1 MKSKPK
7 PGDSAKSADPKKY
20 WFKRTPLAAGF
31 IYFVAL
37 GIAFLYVV
45 PSMFEAKRYRSF
57 ILSVISKAVK
67 TDVSAEN
74 IDFYLTDGPGIS
86 FDNIVISRGNN
97 PIATVK
103 KIKADI
109 NIWESLKGD
118 LSVTRLEVDDPVIR
132 LVRRRDGSFNLPLL
146 DQTAS
151 ASESGVAMV
160 TAAWLHVFEQVTLD
174 NATIEWVDRHVS
186 LSPVRISLSKLS
198 MHLAR
203 GSYNGPSTINI
214 SGELNGKGN
223 TTKFEIAGGVTHIDK
238 GTSGGADVGF
248 NGRASFEKLDVKS
261 IWPYIKKRLP
271 LEKLDC
277 ILSWDGTFNGGFS
290 QGFKSKG
297 KLGLFALGIRYSEAF
312 SKDVMPQDVFID
324 YALTGTG
331 DALNISSMRM
341 RMGQLD
347 VKAKGNI
354 SRLKSFNP
362 VIDASFSTNEMEVS
376 ELKRLLPDKVLT
388 PQQSTF
394 IANNA
399 KSGKVSLRDFSFK
412 GDLEKLRN
420 LDSPDSLR
428 AFAGALSVSGMSLAF
443 QDLSF
448 PFDDIHGFVSLKENR
463 LALSRISGKYGKSKI
478 EEISGEI
485 INIHD
490 WPDFNIR
497 IIADLDLEEARQLL
511 ALRVTSPEFRWHIKA
526 LKDIEG
532 SIKWDIVVTGNAQD
546 PINTIALDGK
556 VLFDKVGF
564 YHPSFGLPIYDLTG
578 LMEMDLNDV
587 RVESMMWKAGSSP
600 FEISG
605 VLNDVFKEDP
615 SFDLTLLSDIFLNDI
630 SKTKL
635 ITFGD
640 VYDQS
645 GQALVKLK
653 LKGDFKK
660 FEILQ
665 WLDATEAEYRFEKL
679 IRKEKGV
686 RNIFT
691 FKGSVRN
698 IDSIEIERL
707 VVQLGESKVVMTGKV
722 DEFLRGQE
730 LNLTFSTDGVL
741 LNDLDRFLVPFQNI
755 DGGGYINGWLSIVKE
770 KSEETTRGRLKLD
783 GKLIMDNADFKL
795 PIFPAAFREVDA
807 QFDLVEGRIFLSNAK
822 GGFGKGKFS
831 VTGHG
836 RLDDP
841 PEFNLNVKADSLY
854 LNDFIG
860 KDQYFDSPD
869 NTEDTDI
876 SDGIEKLPGYLER
889 GSWNIVGISKT
900 GDISNITY
908 QDLSTKISINNNNF
922 HISPIYFTAY
932 GGSWQW
938 NGDVELVNNKMILI
952 DSVANIQDFA
962 IEDYLKEVYHTEKQI
977 TGKMNLSGKISSAGK
992 SWEEIKR
999 GMQGSIAIH
1008 SDEGVIHR
1016 FEVLSKIFSL
1026 LNVSQYFRLK
1036 APDLSVDGMPYTGI
1050 TANFTV
1056 KEGVA
1061 TTDDLM
1067 VESEAMRISS
1077 LGDYDIATGEVDMRV
1092 GVMPFVAIDRVV
1104 SAVPI
1109 VGYVFAGE
1117 NESFIASHYLVT
1129 GPISWAKV
1137 EAIPLQSI
1145 AMGVAGI
1152 LKRFIMLPV
1161 IAVDAIIENMK
1172 EPDSKKEE
1180 NIE

>member
-1 MKSKPK
+1 MKSKPE
-7 PGDSAKSADPKKY
+7 PGDSAKRPDPKKY

-37 GIAFLYVV
+37 GIAFLYVL
-45 PSMFEAKRYRSF
+45 PAMFEAERYKSF
-57 ILSVISKAVK
+57 VLDIISKAIQ
-67 TDVSAEN
+67 TDITAEN
-74 IDFYLTDGPGIS
+74 IDLHLLDGPGIT
-86 FDNIVISRGNN
+86 FDNIVISRGNR

-118 LSVTRLEVDDPVIR
+118 ISITRLKVEDPVIR
-132 LVRRRDGSFNLPLL
+132 LVRRRDGSFNFPALDRKAGAKQPAVMLAAATLL
-146 DQTAS
+146 HA
-151 ASESGVAMV
+151 
-160 TAAWLHVFEQVTLD
+160 FEMVTLD
-174 NATIEWVDRHVS
+174 NATIEWVDRHAS
-186 LSPVRISLSKLS
+186 LSPVRISLSKLNAR
-198 MHLAR
+198 LAR
-203 GSYNGPSTINI
+203 GDFRGPSMINI
-214 SGELNGKGN
+214 SGELKSKGN
-223 TTKFEIAGGVTHIDK
+223 RTKFNIAGGVTHLDK
-238 GTSGGADVGF
+238 GATGDADIGF
-248 NGRASFEKLDVKS
+248 NGRASIGKLDVQN
-261 IWPYIKKRLP
+261 IWPYISGFLP
-271 LEKLDC
+271 FQRLDC
-277 ILSWDGTFNGGFS
+277 ILSWDGTFSGGFS
-290 QGFKSKG
+290 RGFKSKG
-297 KLGLFALGIRYSEAF
+297 RLGLFALGIRYREAF
-312 SKDVMPQDVFID
+312 SEDVKPQDALID
-324 YALTGTG
+324 YVLTGTRKRL
-331 DALNISSMRM
+331 DISSMRM

-354 SRLKSFNP
+354 SRLDTFNP
-362 VIDASFSTNEMEVS
+362 VINASFSTNEMEVS
-376 ELKRLLPDKVLT
+376 ELKKLLPDKVLT

-394 IANNA
+394 ITSNTI
-399 KSGKVSLRDFSFK
+399 SGKVALRDFSFK

-420 LDSPDSLR
+420 LDNPDSLR
-428 AFAGALSVSGMSLAF
+428 AFTGALFVSGMRFAF
-443 QDLSF
+443 HDLSF
-448 PFDDIHGFVSLKENR
+448 PFDDIHGFVSLKENK
-463 LALSRISGKYGKSKI
+463 LALSKISGKYGKSKI

-485 INIHD
+485 SRIHD
-490 WPDFNIR
+490 WPDFNVR

-511 ALRVTSPEFRWHIKA
+511 ALRVTSPEFRWHINA

-532 SIKWDIVVTGNAQD
+532 SIKWDIVVTGNAED
-546 PINTIALDGK
+546 PIKTVALDGK

-578 LMEMDLNDV
+578 LMEMDLNDMQ
-587 RVESMMWKAGSSP
+587 VESITWKAGSSP
-600 FEISG
+600 FELSG
-605 VLNDVFKEDP
+605 VLKDVFKEDP
-615 SFDLTLLSDIFLNDI
+615 SFDFTLLSDIFLDDI
-630 SKTKL
+630 NKTKL

-660 FEILQ
+660 FEIFQ
-665 WLDATEAEYRFEKL
+665 WLDATEAEYRFENL

-686 RNIFT
+686 KNIFT

-698 IDSIEIERL
+698 IDSIQIDRL
-707 VVQLGESKVVMTGKV
+707 VLQLGESKVVMTGKV

-770 KSEETTRGRLKLD
+770 KSDETTKGRLKLD

-795 PIFPAAFREVDA
+795 PIFAAAFREVDA
-807 QFDLVEGRIFLSNAK
+807 QFDLVGGRIFLSNGK
-822 GGFGKGKFS
+822 GRFGKGKFT

-854 LNDFIG
+854 LDDFIG
-860 KDQYFDSPD
+860 KDQFFDK
-869 NTEDTDI
+869 TEEIDI

-908 QDLSTKISINNNNF
+908 HDLSTTISINNNNF
-922 HISPIYFTAY
+922 HISPIYFSAY
-932 GGSWQW
+932 GGTWQW
-938 NGDVELVNNKMILI
+938 NGDVALGADKMILI

-962 IEDYLKEVYHTEKQI
+962 IDGYLKEVYHSEKQI
-977 TGKMNLSGKISSAGK
+977 TGKMNLNGKISSAGK

-999 GMQGSIAIH
+999 GMEGSIAIH

-1016 FEVLSKIFSL
+1016 FEILSKIFSL

-1050 TANFTV
+1050 TANFAV
-1056 KEGVA
+1056 KDGVA

-1067 VESEAMRISS
+1067 VDSEAMRISS
-1077 LGDYDIATGEVDMRV
+1077 VGDYDIATGEVDMRV

-1104 SAVPI
+1104 SAVPV

-1117 NESFIASHYLVT
+1117 KESFIASYYLVT

-1152 LKRFIMLPV
+1152 LKRFIMLPA
-1161 IAVDAIIENMK
+1161 IAVEAIIKNMK
-1172 EPDSKKEE
+1172 EPDSKKKKTAE
-1180 NIE
+1180 